1 MKESVFELIRQAEIL
16 NNESIIRFM
25 NLFSGNLSVSHCL
38 VLNELKEKGPQKPS
52 ELARKLNYTPGALTG
67 ISTKLINEG
76 YAVRQYD
83 KADRRIARISIT
95 EAGIDILKIAQKAGH
110 ELRADLYSVLSDEE
124 INQLLVIQKKLL
136 NHLLS
141 KK

>member
-1 MKESVFELIRQAEIL
+1 MKESVFELIRQAELL
-16 NNESIIRFM
+16 NNEAIIRFM

-52 ELARKLNYTPGALTG
+52 ELARTLNYTPGALTG

-83 KADRRIARISIT
+83 KSDRRIARLVIT
-95 EAGIDILKIAQKAGH
+95 EAGIEILKVAQLAGQ
-110 ELRADLYSVLSDEE
+110 EMRADLYSVLTEEE
-124 INQLLVIQKKLL
+124 INQLLAIQKKLL
-136 NHLLS
+136 THLLS
-141 KK
+141 TK